1 MESGLYCY
9 RNSVCVDAVL
19 SVPQITVASYI
30 KSLKERGIIIELF
43 HDRAGFTVLG
53 VKSIKVPQKARQ
65 SWDTLVN
72 WLEERIA
79 VMLK

>member
-9 RNSVCVDAVL
+9 RNSVCADAVL
-19 SVPQITVASYI
+19 GASQITVASYI

-53 VKSIKVPQKARQ
+53 VKSIKVPQKARKNWE
-65 SWDTLVN
+65 SLVT
-72 WLEERIA
+72 WLESRIA
-79 VMLK
+79 ALLK